1 MKIKTVN
8 ITEKISRRDA
18 EYVSE
23 IVADALTDMGIKLG
37 DDPSFSWNIEVDY
50 EVCDE

>member
-23 IVADALTDMGIKLG
+23 IVTDALTDMGIK
-37 DDPSFSWNIEVDY
+37 
-50 EVCDE
+50 

>member
-8 ITEKISRRDA
+8 ITDKISRRNA
-18 EYVSE
+18 ENVSE
-23 IVADALTDMGIKLG
+23 IVTDALTDMGINLG